1 MSHKLAHGCRL
12 ARAGALL
19 WLSAPLAWSAN
30 PPLAEL
36 SLEEL
41 ATINITSVSRR
52 NERLSDAAA
61 SVYVITADAI
71 RRAGATTLVQALR
84 LAPNL
89 QVAQVSAGQFA
100 ISARGFNNAI
110 GNKLLVLIDGRT
122 VYTPFF
128 SGVFWDQQ
136 DVITEDIERI
146 EV

>member
-1 MSHKLAHGCRL
+1 MIQTRTYLSGLLALC
-12 ARAGALL
+12 
-19 WLSAPLAWSAN
+19 LSAVHAQDGKASA
-30 PPLAEL
+30 LAEL

-41 ATINITSVSRR
+41 ANIQVTSASRHPELVQDASASIFVITSES
-52 NERLSDAAA
+52 
-61 SVYVITADAI
+61 I
-71 RRAGATTLVQALR
+71 RRSGAATLPEALR

-89 QVAQVSAGQFA
+89 QVARLDASQYA

-136 DVITEDIERI
+136 DVML
-146 EV
+146 